1 MFRVK
6 SDDISILYYVTS
18 SDWESIVIST
28 SFERAASVA
37 FEEVY
42 DELGNKMNL
51 SPAVIVVD
59 LSNFCLTFSED
70 HAKVFATSMILADVG
85 LHDLA
90 KKFKNII
97 PE

>member
-6 SDDISILYYVTS
+6 NDDVSVLYYVTS

-28 SFERAASVA
+28 SFERAASTA

-42 DELGNKMNL
+42 DELGNRMNL

-70 HAKVFATSMILADVG
+70 HAKVFSTSMILADIG

>member
-1 MFRVK
+1 MSECF
-6 SDDISILYYVTS
+6 TS
-18 SDWESIVIST
+18 S
-28 SFERAASVA
+28 FEKAASAA

-70 HAKVFATSMILADVG
+70 HAKVFKTSMILADIG
-85 LHDLA
+85 LHQLA
-90 KKFKNII
+90 KKFKNIV
-97 PE
+97 PED